1 MVLTKVADVTDDRSH
16 QIMFKLSRL
25 LEFPDFVK
33 NANTLEADDVAKLP
47 QQVFADPV
55 NRKFPCHTKAATW
68 LSQLYFLESCHNYPT
83 RQSSEVQERINKAA
97 AYFAISDMVKEAA
110 DLWNEHNTPTQTI
123 ADKDYA
129 MVFTRD
135 GETIRHLPINNAEN
149 IKAAAQRLYEKQAR
163 YPFDLRQIAARKI
176 LHNATEHQAQLPDEV
191 DEYLYKAAGFGTTT
205 PERAA
210 EKMGLRTL
218 MMPKES
224 GDMRIKMAKLT
235 KSVSQMSEIPLGE
248 LTKLAEIVD
257 RVDTEFGFYQ
267 HYDEG
272 VDTPE
277 EIFFELTQKKASAL
291 KNEYIQLTTGTM
303 LPVDLINEL
312 PIDKIAAALGND
324 FLEAITDDAS
334 LDIDLEKFARV
345 VPTLPRNDAI
355 ILERAIQAAGK
366 TIEQPSFADLVE

>member
-1 MVLTKVADVTDDRSH
+1 
-16 QIMFKLSRL
+16 
-25 LEFPDFVK
+25 
-33 NANTLEADDVAKLP
+33 
-47 QQVFADPV
+47 
-55 NRKFPCHTKAATW
+55 
-68 LSQLYFLESCHNYPT
+68 
-83 RQSSEVQERINKAA
+83 
-97 AYFAISDMVKEAA
+97 MVKEAA

-191 DEYLYKAAGFGTTT
+191 DEYLYK
-205 PERAA
+205 
-210 EKMGLRTL
+210 KMGLRTL